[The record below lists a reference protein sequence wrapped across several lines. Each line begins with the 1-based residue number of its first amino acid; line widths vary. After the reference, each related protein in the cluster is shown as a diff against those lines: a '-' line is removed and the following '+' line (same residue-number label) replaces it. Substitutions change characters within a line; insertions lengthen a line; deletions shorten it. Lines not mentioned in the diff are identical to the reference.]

1 MEYLSKKTKV
11 LVTLAC
17 VMLGV
22 FLSGFFYLQNTLS
35 VGSTCLVAPASEY
48 NPIAPAGATYQGQTF
63 ELTGEQ
69 IETIQRSFNSVSD
82 VTPQLSA
89 PAWFALYCG
98 APDKA
103 EGTAFIFACDGSHAF
118 AYHAKVNF
126 SEITIDAPPWG
137 ELKDVKNI
145 VSSIEP
151 FLSKQHPK
159 LAALKMDPEAWKTD
173 L

>member
-1 MEYLSKKTKV
+1 MQYLSKKTKV

-17 VMLGV
+17 VLLAV
-22 FLSGFFYLQNTLS
+22 FLSGFFYVRNTLA
-35 VGSTCLVAPASEY
+35 VRSTCLVASASEH
-48 NPIAPAGATYQGQTF
+48 NPIAPAGASYQGQTF
-63 ELTGEQ
+63 DLTREQ

-82 VTPQLSA
+82 VIPQLSA

-118 AYHAKVNF
+118 AYHAKVNL

-137 ELKDVKNI
+137 ELKDAKNI
-145 VSSIEP
+145 VSFVEP
-151 FLSKQHPK
+151 VLRKQHPT
-159 LAALKMDPEAWKTD
+159 LAALKMDPEAWKTVR
-173 L
+173 